1 MKEIKKEKP
10 SKYTDLG
17 LVIKM
22 KWFNIIKD
30 LDTKYGRGIAE
41 IVTLKY
47 ENEDMVDQLCIKIR
61 DEYFQPTGFTWQKRD
76 PNDSWSVDDDDSH
89 TKKVNMILEG
99 MRDLQTLTTDY
110 EMYYEG
116 YSLYFEGE
124 EPFSN
129 APYLKKEK

>member
-10 SKYTDLG
+10 SKYTELG

-61 DEYFQPTGFTWQKRD
+61 DEYFQPTGFTWEKFN
-76 PNDSWSVDDDDSH
+76 PNEPWVGDDDDSH
-89 TKKVNMILEG
+89 TKKVNMILDHIP
-99 MRDLQTLTTDY
+99 DLQALRIDY

-116 YSLYFEGE
+116 YSMQFEGE
-124 EPFSN
+124 EPFSE
-129 APYLKKEK
+129 PYLKKEE